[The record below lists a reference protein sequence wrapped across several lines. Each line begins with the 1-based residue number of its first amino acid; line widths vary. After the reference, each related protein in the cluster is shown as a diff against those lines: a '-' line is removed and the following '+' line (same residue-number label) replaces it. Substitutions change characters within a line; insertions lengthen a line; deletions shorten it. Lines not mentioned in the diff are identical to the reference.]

1 MTYLNWTKELFLRSS
16 FESEKLSALNKAI
29 ISSVVIIVFA
39 SSFLDQMQVMI
50 HIWLA
55 VSASLLTFQL
65 YKRVIFVKLQADMMT
80 TSNFKINSVV
90 IIFTHI
96 LSWISGP
103 GLITAFIN
111 LLEISASIMLIKP
124 YLPKYYFPS
133 IAALTVVIFSVL
145 ALTKTVHFFVSLP
158 IALLAAFVSFY
169 GFKTALSVKYDLN
182 DPDLESISMLTRNHT
197 KIKGNIR
204 LKEIFGT
211 IFSLL
216 ITAVTGLV
224 LAYWIILSI
233 NPFWMRAKNGAS
245 KYETLHR
252 LPHDVNL
259 RVREVSSLKD
269 LEFFKRNIKSF
280 PVVIKPS
287 ICTTNSR
294 NVVRCDN
301 YKCLKEYLSKRIEEG
316 PLEDGENGEKGSW
329 VIQEYA
335 SEIEGVVFYYKMPYM
350 TRGAIKN
357 VGIRQESVKSP
368 AASDEDSTN
377 KSLTARYWPEKFR
390 QDFSPEFKAF
400 FDDLA
405 SKIPGYNGGRFDIML
420 ASDKLQDPRDI
431 SVLELNVFFLGC
443 IEEKKIKSVWDELR
457 RIRTSLMQFYI
468 GIVNIVGGYN
478 FLSFW
483 GILVRVP
490 ELFSRAQMC
499 GNHEHLFA
507 KP

>member
-1 MTYLNWTKELFLRSS
+1 
-16 FESEKLSALNKAI
+16 
-29 ISSVVIIVFA
+29 
-39 SSFLDQMQVMI
+39 
-50 HIWLA
+50 
-55 VSASLLTFQL
+55 
-65 YKRVIFVKLQADMMT
+65 
-80 TSNFKINSVV
+80 
-90 IIFTHI
+90 
-96 LSWISGP
+96 
-103 GLITAFIN
+103 
-111 LLEISASIMLIKP
+111 
-124 YLPKYYFPS
+124 
-133 IAALTVVIFSVL
+133 
-145 ALTKTVHFFVSLP
+145 
-158 IALLAAFVSFY
+158 
-169 GFKTALSVKYDLN
+169 
-182 DPDLESISMLTRNHT
+182 MLTRNHA
-197 KIKGNIR
+197 KIKKNTR
-204 LKEIFGT
+204 FKDIFST
-211 IFSLL
+211 SFSLL

-224 LAYWIILSI
+224 IAYWIMLSI
-233 NPFWMRAKNGAS
+233 NPFWMRAKHGAS

-252 LPHDVNL
+252 LLHDVNL

-269 LEFFKRNIKSF
+269 LEFFKHSIKSF

-294 NVVRCDN
+294 NVTRCDN
-301 YKCLKEYLSKRIEEG
+301 YNCLKKYLTKRIKEG
-316 PLEDGENGEKGSW
+316 PLEDGKNGEKGSW

-335 SEIEGVVFYYKMPYM
+335 SQIEGVVFYYKMPYM

-368 AASDEDSTN
+368 ASDEDSTD

-390 QDFSPEFKAF
+390 QDFSPEFEAF

-420 ASDKLQDPRDI
+420 ASDKLQDPRDV

-490 ELFSRAQMC
+490 ELLSRAQMC